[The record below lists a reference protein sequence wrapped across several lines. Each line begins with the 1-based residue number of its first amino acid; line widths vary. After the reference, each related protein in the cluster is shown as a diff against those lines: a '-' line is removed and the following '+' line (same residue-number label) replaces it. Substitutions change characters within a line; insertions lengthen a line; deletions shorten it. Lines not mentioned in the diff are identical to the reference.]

1 LVFEEIGPPFLTT
14 TYAYAVRGS
23 MPTSDVDAW
32 SGGSG
37 LSDVLADPEFVHL
50 IGADSMPCS

>member
-1 LVFEEIGPPFLTT
+1 LVFEEIGPPYLST

-23 MPTSDVDAW
+23 MPASEEDAW
-32 SGGSG
+32 SGGYG

-50 IGADSMPCS
+50 MGADTVPCS